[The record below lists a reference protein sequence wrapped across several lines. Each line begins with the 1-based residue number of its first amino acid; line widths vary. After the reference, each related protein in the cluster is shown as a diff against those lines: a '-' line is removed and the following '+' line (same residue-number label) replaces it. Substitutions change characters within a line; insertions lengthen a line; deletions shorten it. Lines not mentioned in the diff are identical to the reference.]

1 MHIKDIQTGK
11 RGIRMKNFVEG
22 LLLGGTVTAVAVGC
36 LMQDRRTC
44 RRAVRK
50 GRRMAGRAEDAIEDM
65 MDDLTR

>member
-1 MHIKDIQTGK
+1 
-11 RGIRMKNFVEG
+11 MKNFVEG